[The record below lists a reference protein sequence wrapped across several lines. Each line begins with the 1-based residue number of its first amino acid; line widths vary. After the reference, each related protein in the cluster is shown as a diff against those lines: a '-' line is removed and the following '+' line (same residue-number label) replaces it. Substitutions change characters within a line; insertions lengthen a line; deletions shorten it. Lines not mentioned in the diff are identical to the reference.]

1 VLTDNRQSIN
11 ERST

>member
-1 VLTDNRQSIN
+1 LTDNRQSIN